1 VIIAGV
7 DEAGRGSVLGPL
19 IVAGV
24 SIEDSKIPELVNL
37 GVKDSKLLLPQ
48 RRQYLFR
55 KIKELASEVT
65 YEKILPKQIDRVVFR
80 GEPLYRLNYLE
91 ARAMSSVLFKLRFD
105 RAFID
110 CCDTNQ
116 ARFGQLVSDLVAE
129 REGKSFTVGERNPL
143 FDKIVSEHHADRNY
157 PVVSAA
163 SIIAKVTRDSYV
175 KRLRKKHGEFGSG
188 YPSDPDTISYL
199 KQVYE
204 TSSQFP
210 SITRLSWIT
219 IRRLQGEVMEE
230 ETVKTLSE
238 VMAEDVSAAI

>member
-48 RRQYLFR
+48 RRRYLFK

>member
-24 SIEDSKIPELVNL
+24 SIEDSKISELVKL

-48 RRQYLFR
+48 RRRYLFR
-55 KIKELASEVT
+55 KIKELASDVT
-65 YEKILPKQIDRVVFR
+65 YEKILPKQIDKVVFR
-80 GEPLYRLNYLE
+80 GERLYRLNYLE

-105 RAFID
+105 KAFID

-116 ARFGQLVSDLVAE
+116 IRFGQLVSDLVAE
-129 REGKSFTVGERNPL
+129 RGGQSFTVGERNPL
-143 FDKIVSEHHADRNY
+143 FDKIVSEHHADRNH

-163 SIIAKVTRDSYV
+163 SIIAKVTRDAYV
-175 KRLRKKHGEFGSG
+175 KRLRRKHGEFGSG

-204 TSSQFP
+204 TSNQFP

-219 IRRLQGEVMEE
+219 VRRLQGEVMEE
-230 ETVKTLSE
+230 ETLKTLTE
-238 VMAEDVSAAI
+238 VIAEDVSSGI

>member
-48 RRQYLFR
+48 RRRYLFK

-199 KQVYE
+199 KKVYE

>member
-1 VIIAGV
+1 LILAGV

-24 SIEDSKIPELVNL
+24 SIEDSKIPELVRL

-48 RRQYLFR
+48 RRRHLFR

-65 YEKILPKQIDRVVFR
+65 YEKILPKEIDKVVFH
-80 GEPLYRLNYLE
+80 GERLYRLNYLE
-91 ARAMSSVLFKLRFD
+91 AKTMSSILFKLRFD
-105 RAFID
+105 RAFVD

-116 ARFGQLVSDLVAE
+116 ARFGQLISDLVAE
-129 REGKSFTVGERNPL
+129 REGRSFTVGERNPL

-175 KRLRKKHGEFGSG
+175 KRLRRKHGEFGSG
-188 YPSDPDTISYL
+188 YPSDPDTVSYL
-199 KQVYE
+199 KKIYE

-219 IRRLQGEVMEE
+219 IRRLKGLVAEE
-230 ETVKTLSE
+230 ETVKTLTE
-238 VMAEDVSAAI
+238 IIEEDVSPGI